1 MLEKI
6 LIAVIVGII
15 LEIFK
20 TLLREL
26 IDYVK
31 KKFDR

>member
-20 TLLREL
+20 TLLKE
-26 IDYVK
+26 IVDYVK
-31 KKFDR
+31 KKV

>member
-20 TLLREL
+20 TLLREFV
-26 IDYVK
+26 DYIK
-31 KKFDR
+31 KKFNR